1 MLAVCIS
8 ITVVTTLSQLC
19 PLVMTLEYLMHAA
32 AHHFPFVFPTLTV
45 KQNILLLQT
54 TNKDL
59 CFCISLIVLLQ
70 KGDNHNSSE

>member
-8 ITVVTTLSQLC
+8 ITVMTTLSQLC

-32 AHHFPFVFPTLTV
+32 VHHFPFVSAMLTV
-45 KQNILLLQT
+45 TQNILLLQT

-59 CFCISLIVLLQ
+59 CLCYFVT
-70 KGDNHNSSE
+70 GRR